1 MERTLESITSPSGN
15 NSFGSSKK
23 SIISKMSQ
31 SKTPYEERKL
41 TGTGAY
47 KIDAAILAKQAEE
60 DDDNY
65 DDDEFYSDDFE
76 EDESDDDA

>member
-23 SIISKMSQ
+23 SIISKISQ

-41 TGTGAY
+41 TGTGTY
-47 KIDAAILAKQAEE
+47 KIDASMLTKQT
-60 DDDNY
+60 DDD
-65 DDDEFYSDDFE
+65 DD
-76 EDESDDDA
+76 